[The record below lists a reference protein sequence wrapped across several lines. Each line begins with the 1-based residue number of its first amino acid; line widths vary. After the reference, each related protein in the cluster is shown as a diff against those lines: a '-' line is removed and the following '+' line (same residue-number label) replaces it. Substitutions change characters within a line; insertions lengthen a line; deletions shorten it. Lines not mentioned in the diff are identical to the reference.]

1 MFGKIREAFSL
12 EKWVENFEGYLD
24 ARIELAKY
32 DARETMVEILTKGI
46 IGFSL
51 AILGLIVLVCLNF
64 AIGYWL
70 SSLLAN
76 TYSGFVILTGF
87 YLFLFILLFLNK
99 NNQGLLRGLEGKLRT
114 ALNQPKAQVTDS
126 ESEQIAT
133 DNTNI

>member
-1 MFGKIREAFSL
+1 MFGKIREALSL

-32 DARETMVEILTKGI
+32 DAREAMVEILTKGI

-51 AILGLIVLVCLNF
+51 AILGLIVLICLNF

-76 TYSGFVILTGF
+76 TYGGFVILTGF
-87 YLFLFILLFLNK
+87 YLLLFILLFLNR
-99 NNQGLLRGLEGKLRT
+99 NNPGLLRDLEEKLRM
-114 ALNQPKAQVTDS
+114 ALNQPKESLTEN
-126 ESEQIAT
+126 ESEPTAT
-133 DNTNI
+133 DNTKI

>member
-1 MFGKIREAFSL
+1 MFGKIKEALSL

-32 DARETMVEILTKGI
+32 DAREAMVEILTKGI

-51 AILGLIVLVCLNF
+51 AILGLLVLICLNF

-76 TYSGFVILTGF
+76 TYGGFVILTGF
-87 YLFLFILLFLNK
+87 YLLLFILLLLNR
-99 NNQGLLRGLEGKLRT
+99 NNQGLLRGMEEKLRE
-114 ALNQPKAQVTDS
+114 ALNQPKES
-126 ESEQIAT
+126 LKENESEPTAT
-133 DNTNI
+133 DNTKI